1 MPDPEDQP
9 GAPEE
14 LGGPHPHAC
23 RAGCKIG
30 SGSDLLGDMQAQRA
44 LEFEVKSQVMKP
56 IEVLR
61 SATMFNVEIFRLA
74 DRIGSV
80 EPGKRADL
88 LAIVKGA
95 AFVKRAP

>member
-1 MPDPEDQP
+1 ME
-9 GAPEE
+9 G
-14 LGGPHPHAC
+14 LTHAC
-23 RAGCKIG
+23 RAGFKIG

-44 LEFEVKSQVMKP
+44 IEFEVKSQVMKP

-61 SATMFNVEIFRLA
+61 SATMFNADIFRLA